1 MWMSV
6 FRTFT
11 CIRVLVALGLAAL
24 CLIPIAGCRG
34 RNAASSQV
42 TTLEFWNGFTGPD
55 GETME
60 KIVRQF
66 NAEHPNVRVRMQI
79 IPWNTY
85 YDKVTLSLAYG
96 GAPDVFILHASRL
109 PEYADC
115 ESITRVDDLTSAPGF
130 PSNDYTPRAW
140 EAAHWK
146 GHQYALPLD
155 CHPIGMYYNVD
166 LFKEAGI
173 VDANGSA
180 KPPVTLAEFLAD
192 AKKLTKD
199 TDGDG
204 RVDQWGYIYT
214 WLRTNAHTFLAQYD
228 ASWLSK
234 DARHAAINSPEAYQA
249 FGMMTDLI
257 RKYKV
262 CPKPEGQD
270 AWNGFRMGK
279 VAMVLEGIYM
289 LSSLE
294 KQEGLKYAGAP
305 CPVFGKHAA
314 VWGDSHM
321 MVMPKNLSPERRKA
335 AWEFMRYLSDHSL
348 EWSKGGQV
356 PVRKSILAK
365 PEFRKLSVQ
374 YQFSKELPY
383 VVYLPQ
389 STLTNQI
396 MPFCEAAVEAIL
408 NDLMPTKAAVDE
420 ATRRVNSVLERP

>member
-1 MWMSV
+1 M
-6 FRTFT
+6 
-11 CIRVLVALGLAAL
+11 
-24 CLIPIAGCRG
+24 
-34 RNAASSQV
+34 
-42 TTLEFWNGFTGPD
+42 TLDFWNGFTGPD

-66 NAEHPNVRVRMQI
+66 NAEHKDIRVRMQI

-109 PEYADC
+109 AEYADC
-115 ESITRVDDLTSAPGF
+115 ESVTRIDDLTSAPEF

-146 GHQYALPLD
+146 GRQYALPLD

-166 LFKEAGI
+166 LFKKAGI
-173 VDANGSA
+173 VDANGNA

-192 AKKLTKD
+192 AQKLTKD

-204 RVDQWGYIYT
+204 RIDQWGYIYT

-234 DARHAAINSPEAYQA
+234 DAGHAAINSPEAYQA

-314 VWGDSHM
+314 VWADSHM
-321 MVMPKNLSPERRKA
+321 MVMPKKLSPERRKA

-365 PEFRKLSVQ
+365 PEFRKLPVQ

-383 VVYLPQ
+383 VVYMPQ
-389 STLTNQI
+389 STSTNQI

-420 ATRRVNSVLERP
+420 ATRRVNCVLERP